1 MTLRSSARGPVLP
14 QQCLSASLDKEKEIV
29 TKLAL
34 SQYGNKLSMTDCM
47 SYDRT
52 SGEIRTRGED
62 IESTKPSA
70 KAHIM
75 SYLTHKLNKVRRSR

>member
-1 MTLRSSARGPVLP
+1 MQGPVTP
-14 QQCLSASLDKEKEIV
+14 QQCLSANLDKEKEIV

-34 SQYGNKLSMTDCM
+34 SQYGNRLSMTDSI

-52 SGEIRTRGED
+52 TGEIRTKGED

-75 SYLTHKLNKVRRSR
+75 SYLTQKLNKVRHSR